1 MPVAA
6 ILLCGLAGGGQGVFR
21 PQGPLIDVW
30 FLPLRAQVITT
41 STPGLVGSVL
51 EAPAHSSLQI
61 ADEGEAV
68 SFVSPAE
75 WKLTIG
81 NTNNAACDNTV
92 LAAVPPP
99 AFDSE

>member
-1 MPVAA
+1 MF
-6 ILLCGLAGGGQGVFR
+6 G
-21 PQGPLIDVW
+21 